1 MSGRVGGCVRWGG
14 VALILAVGVSPFL
27 ASSEAG
33 ASNAP
38 PGPAG
43 APTAPIA
50 SGVLTKPQPWC
61 GVGTCRRVAPED
73 GGACVAAPPVSA
85 NDGWLSVIDPITHSW
100 DANCDG
106 KLEKEVVADASVY
119 ATGCVSELPKATPQ
133 GPRCETA
140 PVGPKGCG
148 AHWALFPCE
157 LNKATGKC
165 EATNLKGNVKQRCK

>member
-50 SGVLTKPQPWC
+50 S
-61 GVGTCRRVAPED
+61 
-73 GGACVAAPPVSA
+73 
-85 NDGWLSVIDPITHSW
+85 
-100 DANCDG
+100 
-106 KLEKEVVADASVY
+106 
-119 ATGCVSELPKATPQ
+119 
-133 GPRCETA
+133 
-140 PVGPKGCG
+140 KGCG

-157 LNKATGKC
+157 LNKGTGKC